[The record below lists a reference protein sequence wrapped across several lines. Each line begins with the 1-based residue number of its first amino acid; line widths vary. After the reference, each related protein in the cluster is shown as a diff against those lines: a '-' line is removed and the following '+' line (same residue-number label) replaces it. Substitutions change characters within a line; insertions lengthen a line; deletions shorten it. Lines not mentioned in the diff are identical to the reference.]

1 MRHVLD
7 LARPLD
13 ERGEGY
19 MPKFVI
25 ERDMPGAG
33 NLSKADLHGAAQKSC
48 DVLRGMGPET
58 QWVQSYV
65 TQDKIY
71 CVYRAASVDL
81 VRRHAEEGG
90 FPANSI
96 AEVLSVID
104 PSTAE
109 PPRATAA

>member
-7 LARPLD
+7 LTRPLD

-58 QWVQSYV
+58 FRTPAVRMGCTAPFDAVQQGKSLPN
-65 TQDKIY
+65 Q
-71 CVYRAASVDL
+71 
-81 VRRHAEEGG
+81 E
-90 FPANSI
+90 PAK
-96 AEVLSVID
+96 
-104 PSTAE
+104 P
-109 PPRATAA
+109 ATG

>member
-1 MRHVLD
+1 
-7 LARPLD
+7 
-13 ERGEGY
+13 

-33 NLSKADLHGAAQKSC
+33 SLSKADLHGAAQKSC

-71 CVYRAASVDL
+71 CVYIAPDEAAI
-81 VRRHAEEGG
+81 REHARLSG

-96 AEVLSVID
+96 SEVKNIID
-104 PSTAE
+104 PTTAD
-109 PPRATAA
+109 